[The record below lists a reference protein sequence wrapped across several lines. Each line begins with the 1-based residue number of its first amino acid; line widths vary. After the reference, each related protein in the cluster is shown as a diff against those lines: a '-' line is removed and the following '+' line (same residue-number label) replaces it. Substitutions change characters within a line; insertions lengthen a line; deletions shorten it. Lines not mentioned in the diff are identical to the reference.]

1 MAEPQSPSTL
11 DQEVAREVQRALEQ
25 ISHGSVTLIVQDGRV
40 VQIDTTRKVRLP
52 ARRPAPDRKVP
63 ILRD

>member
-1 MAEPQSPSTL
+1 MDEPRGPGSL

-40 VQIDTTRKVRLP
+40 VQIDTTRKLRLP
-52 ARRPAPDRKVP
+52 AQRITPDRKFP
-63 ILRD
+63 HTP